1 MSLRPNIP
9 LRKSINEWTE
19 TNHCTTIYNAKEK
32 LDSGLEEK
40 KLDAL
45 KSLAEL
51 CELSHMTKDWIAQ
64 EGLVEQIVKTLND
77 RSLNVKKQS
86 LLTLLA
92 LVKRNDS
99 NKVRKLFLQP

>member
-19 TNHCTTIYNAKEK
+19 TKYCTTIYKAKED
-32 LDSGLEEK
+32 LDSGLEGK

-45 KSLAEL
+45 KSLMEL
-51 CELSHMTKDWIAQ
+51 CELSHMTKDWIAH
-64 EGLVEQIVKTLND
+64 EGLVEQIVRTLND
-77 RSLNVKKQS
+77 HSLDVKEQS

-99 NKVRKLFLQP
+99 NKVCKLFLLH